1 MHSKFT
7 ETNYKWLMSA
17 KIKGLLLLLWNS
29 IVIFAIII
37 SASDKFTSKMDDC
50 EKSGKVV
57 FLLAFTEL
65 HISNGFQRVIIMES
79 DSSQPYSGLSGQ

>member
-37 SASDKFTSKMDDC
+37 SASD
-50 EKSGKVV
+50 
-57 FLLAFTEL
+57 
-65 HISNGFQRVIIMES
+65 
-79 DSSQPYSGLSGQ
+79 